1 MFDNKFTKRDALAE
15 SVKKVML
22 ESQIQRQ
29 AEATLNEE
37 LGISSKKALPHE
49 YHTQYDALLEAKLA
63 PWRTPKKVREKLE
76 GMYGPAQTIHM
87 GDGTVTHIRRVLND
101 EGYDG
106 YIGHKHEYDPVTQ
119 EVGKLIKHSKPPKS
133 FFKEHTQYDAMLK
146 EAIHNALSEGQWPK
160 KNMIREEENLP
171 YMGTGTGSG
180 SFDPRPGDYHIVN
193 PRTGKTVM
201 ITNNRKDAERT
212 AKTFGKDHRV
222 VPAEKFSNFEK
233 YQEKPKGVRKLEE
246 KKIMSKPDAAL
257 RIPRKK
263 VDGGDLAALRAGEH
277 LNEKATKSQ
286 KGKVHKVMDEF
297 ERNKLHSG
305 SKEGPVVKSRKQA
318 VAIALNQAGLLS
330 NKKRVD
336 ESLESILEEIAYN
349 LQEQFVNIYENG
361 NYDMMNEFLNS
372 LTEEQ
377 AELLGLSEEGG
388 ILNRVFGRPLA
399 QRQRIEAGQEPIT
412 GGTISS
418 GIPAGR
424 QVAAKRQAAADT
436 LAKVQAQRSDY
447 TPQTADVNR
456 ARAAAA
462 TAGGGGATNAT
473 TRSPAPELP
482 EVNTRRADQT
492 DGPGYSY
499 RPPAPAATTPG
510 AQPVAPATTPPAPGS
525 SGPPPA
531 SGSSPRPPAP
541 GSSPRPPRQQQ
552 PAADRSTA
560 STGGSFAGQPE
571 WAQRAFNPDKGG

>member
-63 PWRTPKKVREKLE
+63 SWRTPNYAIQHPNATSEHITKALNEIKIMIHPNATPEHITKFLGDKDSNVRKVAIQHPNATSAHITKAL
-76 GMYGPAQTIHM
+76 
-87 GDGTVTHIRRVLND
+87 GDEDSNVRKAAIQHPNATPEHITKALND
-101 EGYDG
+101 
-106 YIGHKHEYDPVTQ
+106 
-119 EVGKLIKHSKPPKS
+119 
-133 FFKEHTQYDAMLK
+133 
-146 EAIHNALSEGQWPK
+146 
-160 KNMIREEENLP
+160 
-171 YMGTGTGSG
+171 
-180 SFDPRPGDYHIVN
+180 
-193 PRTGKTVM
+193 
-201 ITNNRKDAERT
+201 KDN
-212 AKTFGKDHRV
+212 D
-222 VPAEKFSNFEK
+222 
-233 YQEKPKGVRKLEE
+233 VRK
-246 KKIMSKPDAAL
+246 AA
-257 RIPRKK
+257 IQHPNATEAQKEK

-277 LNEKATKSQ
+277 LNEKARAKMGPDTDLPQ
-286 KGKVHKVMDEF
+286 
-297 ERNKLHSG
+297 
-305 SKEGPVVKSRKQA
+305 SKEGQ
-318 VAIALNQAGLLS
+318 ALNKAHGRLAGLQA
-330 NKKRVD
+330 KKLEEKLTKKMSAGDVISDFVHSKDPKFAGKSTKERQKMALGAYYGMHPKKSKKKMD